1 MCCNEENRFIFMT
14 IRDFFLHYWKNNDTM
29 VDYLMVDYMIV
40 LAQKYDARI
49 KKEFQKIQSNNPEC
63 DELYKV
69 MSEPFNQKKWD
80 IMKSETAL
88 FKLSWKYQYPIE
100 KMGKKHFMGC

>member
-1 MCCNEENRFIFMT
+1 MC
-14 IRDFFLHYWKNNDTM
+14 IRDR
-29 VDYLMVDYMIV
+29 
-40 LAQKYDARI
+40 KYDARI

-69 MSEPFNQKKWD
+69 MGEPFNQKKWD
-80 IMKSETAL
+80 LMKSETAL

-100 KMGKKHFMGC
+100 KNGEKTFYGMLVQDKL

>member
-1 MCCNEENRFIFMT
+1 
-14 IRDFFLHYWKNNDTM
+14 
-29 VDYLMVDYMIV
+29 
-40 LAQKYDARI
+40 
-49 KKEFQKIQSNNPEC
+49 
-63 DELYKV
+63 

-100 KMGKKHFMGC
+100 KMGKNILWDVSAR

>member
-1 MCCNEENRFIFMT
+1 MT

-49 KKEFQKIQSNNPEC
+49 KKN
-63 DELYKV
+63 
-69 MSEPFNQKKWD
+69 
-80 IMKSETAL
+80 
-88 FKLSWKYQYPIE
+88 FKNTV
-100 KMGKKHFMGC
+100 

>member
-1 MCCNEENRFIFMT
+1 
-14 IRDFFLHYWKNNDTM
+14 
-29 VDYLMVDYMIV
+29 
-40 LAQKYDARI
+40 
-49 KKEFQKIQSNNPEC
+49 
-63 DELYKV
+63 

-100 KMGKKHFMGC
+100 KNGEKTFYGMLVQDKL